1 MWWLPNEPRPRA
13 NSAWAVRI
21 VLPDTGGG
29 FFPDFVI
36 CVDGRKKRD
45 EIALADT
52 KERLAD
58 QDGEIKSRT
67 ERREYGRALILTYDT
82 VADRFTTVEFDPAL
96 GRNREGSVLEVND
109 LVVG

>member
-1 MWWLPNEPRPRA
+1 MWWLRNKPQACA
-13 NSAWAVRI
+13 NNAWAVRI

-29 FFPDFVI
+29 VFPDFVI

-45 EIALADT
+45 EIALTDT
-52 KERLAD
+52 EERISD

-67 ERREYGRALILTYDT
+67 EHREYGRALILTHDT
-82 VADRFTTVEFDPAL
+82 VADRFTKVEFDAAL
-96 GRNREGSVLEVND
+96 GRNREGSFLEVND